1 VRGEILK
8 LKTKTIL
15 GDFPADDRGYLAGYN
30 AVTVQ
35 WQDGR
40 NGGLARR
47 GGDGEAEIP
56 DPAVV
61 RTGADHRR
69 QRFAPRM
76 PS

>member
-8 LKTKTIL
+8 LKTKTIF
-15 GDFPADDRGYLAGYN
+15 GDFAADDRGYQTGYN

-40 NGGLARR
+40 SGGLARR

-56 DPAVV
+56 DP
-61 RTGADHRR
+61 
-69 QRFAPRM
+69 PW
-76 PS
+76 